1 VLTAGRSGMA
11 LVVLYVSQ
19 GQHQAAIIATR
30 CYVAGWSGPG
40 VVRWAANREGGAHQ
54 VESTIWMWML
64 PQ

>member
-1 VLTAGRSGMA
+1 MA